1 MREPRTCVID
11 AHTHSPG
18 GPRGIRGLVRRLRSS
33 GAHAAVILGIPP
45 LKPPSIPMDEVVRE
59 HARAE
64 GLIRKYAP
72 WIAEALSPESLMAS
86 TILLTRSLQPLCQAL
101 GTGRGDYTILAGVN
115 LGMEGEDLAK
125 WLHNALDRGA
135 GGFKVISTLQLRYLD
150 DPSMRIVLEVAEKR
164 GVPVVVHAGCDPGIW
179 ELPAFCRYG
188 DPSRLE
194 GLLREHRDAVI
205 VIAHAGGYSAIAP
218 GVFTEEALHLA
229 RRFNG
234 VRVDTSALPPELAAY
249 VASTLPKGKVL
260 YGTDYP
266 VVDGLD
272 PGAYLREV
280 YTILRTRGVSRERL
294 EAYLHGAAEEVF
306 GVKCPG

>member
-1 MREPRTCVID
+1 MREPGTCVID
-11 AHTHSPG
+11 AHTHSPQ
-18 GPRGIRGLVRRLRSS
+18 GPQGVRSLVRSLRSS

-45 LKPPSIPMDEVVRE
+45 LKPPSIPMEEVVRE
-59 HARAE
+59 HSRAE

-72 WIAEALSPESLMAS
+72 GIAEALRPESLMAS
-86 TILLTRSLQPLCQAL
+86 TILLTRSLRPLCQAL
-101 GTGRGDYTILAGVN
+101 DTGGGDYTILAGVN
-115 LGMEGEDLAK
+115 LGMDPEDLAK
-125 WLHNALDRGA
+125 WLHGVLDRGA
-135 GGFKVISTLQLRYLD
+135 GGFKVISTLQLKYLD
-150 DPSMRIVLEVAEKR
+150 DPSMHVVLEVAEER

-194 GLLREHRDAVI
+194 SLLREYRDVVVI
-205 VIAHAGGYSAIAP
+205 IAHAGGYSAIAP

-229 RRFNG
+229 RRFEG

-249 VASTLPKGKVL
+249 IASSLPEGKVL

-266 VVDGLD
+266 VVEGLD
-272 PGAYLREV
+272 PRVYLGMV
-280 YTILRTRGVSRERL
+280 YTILRVRGVSRSRL

-306 GVKCPG
+306 GLRCLG